1 MKHQTSLVSITNELT
16 RIKKNNDIDKQKFLM
31 FSIYSE
37 LLLSTSIFPHNSDLK
52 EYIPNILNQMNS
64 LSQDDKSSKD
74 ITFGDYVY
82 KSRTILVSR
91 MIRLIEHSSQEQLK
105 ILLKNVEKKIVS
117 SSPKKEN
124 KVNKNKKHVN
134 KVDEL
139 LNQFGR

>member
-1 MKHQTSLVSITNELT
+1 LKHQTSLVSITNELT